1 MTANTVESEDGAQ
14 QGNPEPLLTNARICA
29 TVATT
34 DLQRARHFY
43 EATLGLKVA
52 VADERRGVYY
62 HACAGTMLNLYER
75 DYTAPEQSVATF
87 LVADLEKVMA
97 SLRRHGVS
105 FEEYD
110 LPDLKTV
117 EDVYSDETGF
127 KVSWFKD
134 PDGNTLGIEQL
145 PADLL

>member
-1 MTANTVESEDGAQ
+1 MVESADGAQ
-14 QGNPEPLLTNARICA
+14 QGDPEPQLTNARICA

-43 EATLGLKVA
+43 EAILGLKAV

-62 HACAGTMLNLYER
+62 HGGAGTMLNLYER
-75 DYTAPEQSVATF
+75 DQAAPQQSVATF
-87 LVADLEKVMA
+87 LVTDLEKVMA
-97 SLRRHGVS
+97 NLRRHGVS

-117 EDVYSDETGF
+117 DCVYSDETGF

-145 PADLL
+145 PADLM

>member
-1 MTANTVESEDGAQ
+1 MTTNLCESADGAQ
-14 QGNPEPLLTNARICA
+14 QGDPESLLTNARICA

-43 EATLGLKVA
+43 EAKLGLKIV

-62 HACAGTMLNLYER
+62 HAGGGTMLNLYER
-75 DYTAPEQSVATF
+75 DHTAPEQSVATF
-87 LVADLEKVMA
+87 LVADLEKVMTN
-97 SLRRHGVS
+97 LRSHGVS

-117 EDVYSDETGF
+117 DGVYSDQTGF

-134 PDGNTLGIEQL
+134 PDGNLLGIEQL
-145 PADLL
+145 PSG